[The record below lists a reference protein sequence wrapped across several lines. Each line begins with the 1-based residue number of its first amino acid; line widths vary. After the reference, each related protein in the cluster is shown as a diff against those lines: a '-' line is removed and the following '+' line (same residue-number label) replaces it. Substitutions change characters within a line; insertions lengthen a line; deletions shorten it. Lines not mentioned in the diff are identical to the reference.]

1 MCGHGHFFIV
11 SIFLSG
17 KKSRVLV
24 NLSLFPGQLEQSAEA
39 ENRLKLEQKRSV
51 GVIEG
56 LNSEKT
62 ELENIVSYLLLLF
75 YLQQPFKIGYCFVRL
90 IVAYFLRDTHWLLT
104 SPQVSKHVEEKR
116 ELAKIMKSNMKEKEG
131 LVNEVNQL
139 KNQVSSLASQVRH
152 CWLSLG

>member
-62 ELENIVSYLLLLF
+62 ELENIVSYLFIIILF
-75 YLQQPFKIGYCFVRL
+75 AAAI
-90 IVAYFLRDTHWLLT
+90 
-104 SPQVSKHVEEKR
+104 
-116 ELAKIMKSNMKEKEG
+116 
-131 LVNEVNQL
+131 
-139 KNQVSSLASQVRH
+139 
-152 CWLSLG
+152 